1 MSIANE
7 VNEIIQRRNSKVH
20 ILEEHENRLRE
31 ISESLDVLQKQK
43 KWMLENSGNLRLS
56 NEVLDCIQE
65 LDIRLYQ
72 TKWNEVQ
79 RMIYELRERFSRETI
94 NIAVVGGARQGKSK
108 LLQSISGL
116 DDRVIPAFS
125 TSDCTGTTSMIKNV
139 PGKTLSAEISFR
151 TEREMMQVV
160 QTYLDKMLGE
170 GVERIESFQEIKG
183 LENKLKEIEKK
194 LEGSPES
201 AKFEHLKKY
210 VNKFDRWSDYVRK
223 GKTEIVTNP
232 DDIKKFVAQHNGKAE
247 NDPDR
252 DNYFE
257 YLAVKKAVVSCEFN
271 YADAGKIILQ
281 DTIGLGDTSIG
292 IEQAMFD
299 TLQRDSDAAIIVK
312 RPEVATGKIDSKDV
326 ELYAQLNKKLS
337 SRNMG
342 KWLFWLI
349 NNTKGLPYG
358 DNTDRCQAVKEK
370 IKSYGWDLAGYEVVD
385 VSDEENVNNGFL
397 RNVLTTLVKNIDS
410 IDEGLVNELNSVVE
424 EMYFEYEKLQE
435 KVQGVLFS
443 ELKNSVNVSKKVD
456 DVWDNFYTNGWAK
469 RLREYKENWKEKAA
483 KENVKYRE
491 YIEKILL
498 NAREDIP
505 DIDTLVWELKG
516 GAISGPGQVFMKNIN
531 KLRTGFTEKFLD
543 IDEEI
548 FEELIRKMKEDIVDI
563 FVDEDGARMKF
574 IRDVDENRPKEEWL
588 SYAIEEIFI
597 NDDDIQI
604 KKAFYVLEDFKL
616 TVRGFLMHKVRSRV
630 SRLEIENR
638 GFSISEDEE
647 DKEEQAK
654 EIRRLLD
661 RKLKETCEELMDELS
676 EIYKEPHQIVYSI
689 IQEFYDRLGFSVT
702 YSNLMIENRWKSL
715 YREYC
720 TKVWED
726 EFKEQKMRSEIYGKW
741 EQLRNELSKYS
752 KVDFEIHFSNS

>member
-7 VNEIIQRRNSKVH
+7 VNEIIQRRNNKVH
-20 ILEEHENRLRE
+20 ILEEHENYLRKIYENLE
-31 ISESLDVLQKQK
+31 ILQKQK
-43 KWMLENSGNLRLS
+43 KCMLENSGNLKLS

-65 LDIRLYQ
+65 LDIRPYQ

-79 RMIYELRERFSRETI
+79 RKIYELRERFSRETI
-94 NIAVVGGARQGKSK
+94 NIAVIGGARQGKSK

-139 PGKTLSAEISFR
+139 PGRTLSAEISFR

-170 GVERIESFQEIKG
+170 GIERIESFQEIKG
-183 LENKLKEIEKK
+183 LKKKLEEIEKK

-210 VNKFDRWSDYVRK
+210 VNEFEEWSDYVQK

-232 DDIKKFVAQHNGKAE
+232 DEIKKFVAQHNGKTE

-252 DNYFE
+252 ENYFR

-326 ELYAQLNKKLS
+326 ELYAQLSKKLN

-370 IKSYGWDLAGYEVVD
+370 IKNYGWDLAGYEVVD
-385 VSDEENVNNGFL
+385 VSDQENVNDGFL

-410 IDEGLVNELNSVVE
+410 IDEGLVNELNFVVE
-424 EMYFEYEKLQE
+424 EMYFEYKNLQE
-435 KVQGVLFS
+435 KIQGILFS
-443 ELKNSVNVSKKVD
+443 ELKNSVNVSDYVDKK
-456 DVWDNFYTNGWAK
+456 WREFYKDGWAK
-469 RLREYKENWKEKAA
+469 KLREYKENWKEKASE
-483 KENVKYRE
+483 ENVKYRE
-491 YIEKILL
+491 YIEEILL
-498 NAREDIP
+498 NARKDIP
-505 DIDTLVWELKG
+505 DIDTLVWELEA
-516 GAISGPGQVFMKNIN
+516 GATSGQAEVYIENIN

-548 FEELIRKMKEDIVDI
+548 FEDLIRKMKEDIVDI
-563 FVDEDGARMKF
+563 FANEDGARMKF
-574 IRDVDENRPKEEWL
+574 ICMVNENRPKGDWL

-597 NDDDIQI
+597 KEDDIQI
-604 KKAFYVLEDFKL
+604 KKAFHVLENFKL
-616 TVRGFLMHKVRSRV
+616 TVRGFLMHKVRVRV
-630 SRLEIENR
+630 SRLEPEN
-638 GFSISEDEE
+638 GELYLSNAGSKE
-647 DKEEQAK
+647 DKAK
-654 EIRRLLD
+654 EIRRILD
-661 RKLKETCEELMDELS
+661 KKLKETCEELMDELS
-676 EIYKEPHQIVYSI
+676 EIYREPHQIVYSI

-702 YSNLMIENRWKSL
+702 SGYLMVENRWKSL

-726 EFKEQKMRSEIYGKW
+726 EFKDQKMRSEIYGKW
-741 EQLRNELSKYS
+741 EQLRNELFKYS
-752 KVDFEIHFSNS
+752 KADFDIHLSNS